1 MTTTVTRRPGR
12 PKLTDR
18 RKDER
23 FVLRL
28 TAEQQILLRRVAYA
42 HGRDASS
49 FVRQLI
55 EAACRP
61 TTAN

>member
-1 MTTTVTRRPGR
+1 MITVTRRPGR
-12 PKLTDR
+12 PKLTDAR
-18 RKDER
+18 RKDEQ
-23 FVLRL
+23 FKIRL

-55 EAACRP
+55 DAACRP